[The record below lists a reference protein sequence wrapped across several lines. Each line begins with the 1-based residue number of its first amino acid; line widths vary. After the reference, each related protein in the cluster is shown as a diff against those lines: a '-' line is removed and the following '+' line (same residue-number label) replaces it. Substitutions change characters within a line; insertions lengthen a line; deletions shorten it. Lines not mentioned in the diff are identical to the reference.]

1 MISRLV
7 FIIQINDVLL
17 TIIAGNSNFKF
28 LHIID
33 MNNPS
38 APQVLMSHEFTNV
51 VDGHITAV
59 EACTDTIAV
68 TLAQIVPTNEGH
80 VELFTPYN
88 RADRVF
94 TRIGRITGI

>member
-1 MISRLV
+1 MSS
-7 FIIQINDVLL
+7 FSSFLL
-17 TIIAGNSNFKF
+17 TIPAGNPDFKY

-38 APQVLMSHEFTNV
+38 APQVEMTHEFEDA

-68 TLAQIVPTNEGH
+68 TLAAKVPTSEGH

-94 TRIGRITGI
+94 TRLGRIVGN